1 MSMKRLYDP
10 RFLIGLLAALVAV
23 LLIWTFARQT
33 PATTVAQDDATSAPD
48 SGPVDMQA
56 APRRPSLSAVPAT
69 GASAQ
74 RPQQKFAS
82 LLDGAPDPDQ
92 MRAERE
98 RVARELER
106 GHRAEPVDPAWAGK
120 AEPTLNQLAASPEI
134 AVSELHPD
142 GLKTDCRSSTCR
154 ISGTFNSN
162 SDAEQWG
169 MLLVTGAGKTFRQT
183 RTVVVP
189 TGDGKYELRIYGV
202 RR

>member
-1 MSMKRLYDP
+1 
-10 RFLIGLLAALVAV
+10 
-23 LLIWTFARQT
+23 
-33 PATTVAQDDATSAPD
+33 
-48 SGPVDMQA
+48 
-56 APRRPSLSAVPAT
+56 
-69 GASAQ
+69 
-74 RPQQKFAS
+74 
-82 LLDGAPDPDQ
+82 
-92 MRAERE
+92 MR
-98 RVARELER
+98 
-106 GHRAEPVDPAWAGK
+106 K
-120 AEPTLNQLAASPEI
+120 
-134 AVSELHPD
+134 PD

>member
-1 MSMKRLYDP
+1 MKSVYDP
-10 RFLIGLLAALVAV
+10 RLLVGLLATLVAV
-23 LLIWTFARQT
+23 LLIWTLVRQT
-33 PATTVAQDDATSAPD
+33 SPD
-48 SGPVDMQA
+48 SGVEDVSKSASVTAPAAIQA
-56 APRRPSLSAVPAT
+56 GPPRPSLSVLPAK
-69 GASAQ
+69 GLSDQ

-82 LLDGAPDPDQ
+82 LLGGVPDPAR
-92 MRAERE
+92 MRADR
-98 RVARELER
+98 ARIADELER
-106 GHRAEPVDPAWAGK
+106 GHRAEPVDPAWAGR

-142 GLKTDCRSSTCR
+142 GLKAECRSSTCR

-169 MLLVTGAGKTFRQT
+169 MLLVTGTGKTFRQT